1 MKALSIA
8 MTSFFFTCFLVNP
21 LGIFLLAALS
31 WVLMPLIT
39 HKS

>member
-21 LGIFLLAALS
+21 LGIFLLAAAS
-31 WVLMPLIT
+31 WIAMPLIVNKT
-39 HKS
+39 

>member
-1 MKALSIA
+1 MNALAIA

-31 WVLMPLIT
+31 WVLMPFIINKT
-39 HKS
+39 

>member
-21 LGIFLLAALS
+21 VGLFLLAAAS
-31 WVLMPLIT
+31 WLIMPFIINKT
-39 HKS
+39 